1 MRLFLSIREYNKH
14 FLNDGEGGRKMSVK
28 KTIKDGIIKNN
39 NLVKNFFM
47 SQNWK

>member
-14 FLNDGEGGRKMSVK
+14 FLNDAEGGRKIIVK
-28 KTIKDGIIKNN
+28 NIINEGIMKNN